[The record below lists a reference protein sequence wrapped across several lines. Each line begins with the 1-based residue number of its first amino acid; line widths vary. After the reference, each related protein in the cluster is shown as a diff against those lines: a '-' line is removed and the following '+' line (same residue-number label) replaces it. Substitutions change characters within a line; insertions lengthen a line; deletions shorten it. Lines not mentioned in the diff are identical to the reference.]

1 MRGEREALAWSVCRR
16 ELFLSRTREPAM
28 GLDMRLLVTTV
39 CGDFVDLTDVSV
51 DTDETE
57 RRKIGDQL
65 FKEGAKGVL
74 FHRPEQP
81 DALGLAVFDN
91 RVLGRSV
98 QSSHYRFVWDGS
110 RIASVYDFTNGEEI
124 FREELLLTS
133 GVQRGH
139 AS

>member
-57 RRKIGDQL
+57 RRKIGDDLLQ
-65 FKEGAKGVL
+65 GRRQG
-74 FHRPEQP
+74 RPI
-81 DALGLAVFDN
+81 
-91 RVLGRSV
+91 
-98 QSSHYRFVWDGS
+98 SS
-110 RIASVYDFTNGEEI
+110 A
-124 FREELLLTS
+124 
-133 GVQRGH
+133 
-139 AS
+139 